1 METILATTPDGSPLL
16 LTVPAYV
23 KTEDIDLTPNARKVL
38 EKRYL
43 RRDPKTGQTET
54 IGGMFYRVA
63 YTVGHAYGDDPMLVK
78 RYYQM
83 LASKRFFPNSPT
95 FTGASTPLGQLAAC
109 FPAGTMISTM
119 DGPRPIEQIGVGNYV
134 LTDKGRY
141 RPVTETMERRDQ
153 LYRIEIDKLPDL
165 YVTGEHPFLTAKGWV
180 KAKDLVPKQTFI
192 KVGFTTETAELAP
205 IIHFEGVEIEGMV
218 YQANVDVL
226 QRSGP
231 LSRQVTPVR
240 TGIVVDAD
248 LAWLFGLFI
257 AQGSVSGTDIRFT
270 LGLHHQDQAEKV
282 QHLLLHYFGLEAT
295 RINTHHE
302 ERNANWLTVRTHSKI
317 LAGWLIDNFGKG
329 AKGKFL
335 PYWLM
340 TAPAYVQAAFLQGVA
355 DGDGTPVNG
364 DQVRI
369 VLVNE
374 SLVRQLFELARR
386 LDFYP
391 NLRPA
396 ALGKLST
403 GQPWYVSYGQTYQ
416 KHMVQDGCYRV
427 TGVTLTDRVEQ
438 VFNFEVEEDHT
449 YVANQVVV
457 HNCFVLKID
466 DDMGKLPEG
475 IFSTLRNATLI
486 QQTGGGNGFSFGRL
500 RPRGDIVHSSGGA
513 ATGPVG
519 FLRVYDKAFG
529 EVCQGGSRRGAN
541 MGVLPVHHPDIEEF
555 INCKDKEGDLANFNI
570 SVAVTNAFM
579 EAALDGKAFPLINPR
594 NGETVKTVNAADL
607 FDKIVYQAWRN
618 GEPGLLFIDHMN
630 ASNPVPHLY
639 TLEATNP
646 CGEQGLGPYE
656 NCCLGSIN
664 LAAHLTYD
672 ADGKLILNWQ
682 GLQETIQLATQ
693 FLDGV
698 VEVNNYVPA
707 VPQLKEAAFRARR
720 IGLGIMGLADVLFA
734 LGVRY
739 GSEEGQELA
748 AQIME
753 FVRYHAMLT
762 SIQEAMR
769 HGVFEAFEGS
779 IYDASKTGKMQ
790 WQPPSPLAPYQRDWG
805 RPELYWENVVT
816 GIKTYG
822 IRNAA
827 QCTVAPTGTISTVAG
842 CEGYGCEPA
851 FALVYTRHFKDGDQ
865 DVALEYVSPFF
876 AEALAEADLAD
887 ERTLALMQEVK
898 RVGSCQQLASLPEPI
913 RQTFVV
919 SGDILPEEHVMMQA
933 ALQRFTD
940 NAISKTINFPPDA
953 TPDDVA
959 NAYKLAWAYG
969 CKGLTVYVTGSR
981 DKVVLETEATKQQK
995 RTAAEPSLPQLDAAT
1010 GEPVGTPRVDTLVAD
1025 GKPLSFL
1032 GLPIERSRPPYLRG
1046 VTYRKATPLGAAYV
1060 TVNSDELGGA
1070 FEVFLNVGK
1079 AGSEVSAF
1087 SEALGRLIS
1096 LTLRMQPH
1104 LTPNERLTQIAEQL
1118 INIGGRMSY
1127 GFGPNKVH
1135 SLPDAIGQVLRAH
1148 LNTAEPAI
1156 QKSFI
1161 EFSVAESFG
1170 AEGNGHYQP
1179 HADLCPD
1186 CGDASLLNVEGCR
1199 KCISCGYSEC

>member
-1 METILATTPDGSPLL
+1 
-16 LTVPAYV
+16 
-23 KTEDIDLTPNARKVL
+23 
-38 EKRYL
+38 
-43 RRDPKTGQTET
+43 
-54 IGGMFYRVA
+54 
-63 YTVGHAYGDDPMLVK
+63 
-78 RYYQM
+78 
-83 LASKRFFPNSPT
+83 
-95 FTGASTPLGQLAAC
+95 
-109 FPAGTMISTM
+109 
-119 DGPRPIEQIGVGNYV
+119 
-134 LTDKGRY
+134 
-141 RPVTETMERRDQ
+141 
-153 LYRIEIDKLPDL
+153 
-165 YVTGEHPFLTAKGWV
+165 
-180 KAKDLVPKQTFI
+180 
-192 KVGFTTETAELAP
+192 
-205 IIHFEGVEIEGMV
+205 
-218 YQANVDVL
+218 
-226 QRSGP
+226 
-231 LSRQVTPVR
+231 
-240 TGIVVDAD
+240 
-248 LAWLFGLFI
+248 
-257 AQGSVSGTDIRFT
+257 
-270 LGLHHQDQAEKV
+270 
-282 QHLLLHYFGLEAT
+282 
-295 RINTHHE
+295 
-302 ERNANWLTVRTHSKI
+302 
-317 LAGWLIDNFGKG
+317 
-329 AKGKFL
+329 
-335 PYWLM
+335 
-340 TAPAYVQAAFLQGVA
+340 
-355 DGDGTPVNG
+355 
-364 DQVRI
+364 
-369 VLVNE
+369 
-374 SLVRQLFELARR
+374 
-386 LDFYP
+386 
-391 NLRPA
+391 
-396 ALGKLST
+396 
-403 GQPWYVSYGQTYQ
+403 
-416 KHMVQDGCYRV
+416 
-427 TGVTLTDRVEQ
+427 
-438 VFNFEVEEDHT
+438 
-449 YVANQVVV
+449 
-457 HNCFVLKID
+457 
-466 DDMGKLPEG
+466 
-475 IFSTLRNATLI
+475 
-486 QQTGGGNGFSFGRL
+486 
-500 RPRGDIVHSSGGA
+500 
-513 ATGPVG
+513 
-519 FLRVYDKAFG
+519 
-529 EVCQGGSRRGAN
+529 
-541 MGVLPVHHPDIEEF
+541 
-555 INCKDKEGDLANFNI
+555 
-570 SVAVTNAFM
+570 
-579 EAALDGKAFPLINPR
+579 
-594 NGETVKTVNAADL
+594 
-607 FDKIVYQAWRN
+607 
-618 GEPGLLFIDHMN
+618 
-630 ASNPVPHLY
+630 
-639 TLEATNP
+639 
-646 CGEQGLGPYE
+646 
-656 NCCLGSIN
+656 
-664 LAAHLTYD
+664 
-672 ADGKLILNWQ
+672 
-682 GLQETIQLATQ
+682 
-693 FLDGV
+693 
-698 VEVNNYVPA
+698 
-707 VPQLKEAAFRARR
+707 
-720 IGLGIMGLADVLFA
+720 
-734 LGVRY
+734 
-739 GSEEGQELA
+739 
-748 AQIME
+748 
-753 FVRYHAMLT
+753 
-762 SIQEAMR
+762 
-769 HGVFEAFEGS
+769 
-779 IYDASKTGKMQ
+779 
-790 WQPPSPLAPYQRDWG
+790 
-805 RPELYWENVVT
+805 VVT